1 MVDPPRV
8 YTATVR
14 VRSRTVACAVAC
26 IVSILCLSQWVFFGG
41 EPQFDMKMAQKLV
54 ENTVEEK
61 YEVSRSQLNQWLS
74 WQAPRVPKSQKAHLG
89 HWTFSRDRC
98 VVSEDTFLTLG
109 MRVPK
114 AASSTLQDLVEQLS
128 APNRFA
134 MSRVVQRHEGER
146 NNRDSEEARLVAYLS
161 TLPRRTVHTAHLPFL
176 NFEAQGMPRPIYFAT
191 IRDPFRRLSSH
202 YGACSAEVY
211 FEVVGISSLSLG
223 VFSDYVHFGPRPL
236 VVKLLHQH
244 TKVESFEACLHAHMA
259 GKRKNPSHFDCLQTA
274 GM

>member
-1 MVDPPRV
+1 MLDSSHGCVS
-8 YTATVR
+8 TAR
-14 VRSRTVACAVAC
+14 VRSRTVAWAVTS
-26 IVSILCLSQWVFFGG
+26 IVSVLCLSQWAFFGG
-41 EPQFDMKMAQKLV
+41 EPQFDAKMAQKLV
-54 ENTVEEK
+54 ENTIEEK
-61 YEVSRSQLNQWLS
+61 YEVYHSQLNQWVS

-114 AASSTLQDLVEQLS
+114 AASSTLQDLVELLS
-128 APNRFA
+128 ATNRFA

-161 TLPRRTVHTAHLPFL
+161 NLPRRTVHTAHLPFL

-202 YGACSAEVY
+202 YGAC
-211 FEVVGISSLSLG
+211 
-223 VFSDYVHFGPRPL
+223 
-236 VVKLLHQH
+236 
-244 TKVESFEACLHAHMA
+244 T
-259 GKRKNPSHFDCLQTA
+259 NPTL
-274 GM
+274 